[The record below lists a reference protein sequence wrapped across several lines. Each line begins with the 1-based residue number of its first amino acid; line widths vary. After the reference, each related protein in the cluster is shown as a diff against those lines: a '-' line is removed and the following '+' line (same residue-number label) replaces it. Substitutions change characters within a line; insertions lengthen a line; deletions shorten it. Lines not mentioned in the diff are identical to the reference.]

1 MIPTERDRLELR
13 HLIDNAEL
21 KRRLLLADAVI
32 EAVRAAGPFPLC
44 RDEAFMEGD
53 WYVECLHCGANNAT
67 DGGKIIH
74 ADDCTGVALR
84 AALDALDAGLEG

>member
-21 KRRLLLADAVI
+21 KRRLHLADAVI
-32 EAVRAAGPFPLC
+32 EAA
-44 RDEAFMEGD
+44 RDVFRTGLDMGNS
-53 WYVECLHCGANNAT
+53 WEC
-67 DGGKIIH
+67 KIES
-74 ADDCTGVALR
+74 ADALR